1 MSLRRQRGFTLIEIL
16 VVMVII
22 AIIVTLAAV
31 KFGPNDSDI
40 AQREAERLAL
50 LLENARD
57 EAIAAG
63 STLGWSADENGL
75 AYRFWQ
81 RDADSQWHPLT
92 DNETLR
98 PRELPL
104 HTRLLSIDV
113 NLAPL
118 AKDGRVSFSPSGVNA
133 PFSLD
138 VRTGDAVRHL
148 SADPLG
154 RITVESPGVTSP

>member
-1 MSLRRQRGFTLIEIL
+1 LQRQRGFTLIEIL

-22 AIIVTLAAV
+22 TIIVTLAAV

-63 STLGWSADENGL
+63 TTLGWSPDEGM
-75 AYRFWQ
+75 AGYRFWQ
-81 RDADSQWHPLT
+81 QDANAQWQPLS

-98 PRELPL
+98 PRTLPVN
-104 HTRLLSIDV
+104 TILLAVSV
-113 NLAPL
+113 NLGPL
-118 AKDGRVSFSPSGVNA
+118 AKDGKVIFTPSGVNA
-133 PFSLD
+133 PFGLD
-138 VRTGDAVRHL
+138 VRSGDAVRHL
-148 SADPLG
+148 SGDPLG
-154 RITVESPGVTSP
+154 RMTVDTPGATPP